1 MYYRIRN
8 FIVLNVIKLFYSLW
22 YHTPQAKA
30 IVAVAFEDYRKT
42 VMYRERLIHFGEQ
55 FANESYIEFGDYK
68 LFMNQISLRRK
79 LAIFI
84 MPYSYL

>member
-1 MYYRIRN
+1 MYYEIRN
-8 FIVLNVIKLFYSLW
+8 LVVRGVIKLFYYLW
-22 YHTPQAKA
+22 YCTPQAKA
-30 IVAVAFEDYRKT
+30 ISVVAFEDYRET

-55 FANESYIEFGDYK
+55 FANDSYVEFDEYK
-68 LFMNQISLRRK
+68 LFINRISLKRK